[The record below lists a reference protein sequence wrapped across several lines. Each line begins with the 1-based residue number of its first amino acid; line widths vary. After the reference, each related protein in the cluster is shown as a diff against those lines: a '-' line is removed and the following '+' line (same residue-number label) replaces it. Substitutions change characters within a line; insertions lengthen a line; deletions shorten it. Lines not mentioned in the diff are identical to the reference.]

1 MHNNNNY
8 QCKMCWNKALTFGV
22 GSIKLSFCTI
32 CSLNTCKGVFNPN
45 VTTFQS
51 NCAEGLHFSA
61 FSLFIALV
69 LHNLRFPAAYCFLHY
84 CLSIAVVTTSEW
96 SEWSE
101 CTEPCGGGTQFR
113 TRTCRQG
120 NSSCETD
127 EQSCNTEDCDPEPE
141 LQGEVDEDAMTVIL
155 HFYALYPTPS
165 PIYIPG
171 LGHVG
176 CYWVPAYSNLFFLE
190 GSTSDLSDN
199 PLQRKDPIRKCG
211 VAAQLYN
218 FNIFG
223 VSVGYCIS
231 GSNNLLEYQRIET
244 GVCEQGVGEQGE
256 VGITSICKYM
266 YSNNYT

>member
-1 MHNNNNY
+1 M
-8 QCKMCWNKALTFGV
+8 
-22 GSIKLSFCTI
+22 
-32 CSLNTCKGVFNPN
+32 
-45 VTTFQS
+45 
-51 NCAEGLHFSA
+51 
-61 FSLFIALV
+61 
-69 LHNLRFPAAYCFLHY
+69 
-84 CLSIAVVTTSEW
+84 TTSEW

-101 CTEPCGGGTQFR
+101 CTESCGGGTQFR
-113 TRTCRQG
+113 TRNCSQG

-127 EQSCNTEDCDPEPE
+127 KQSCNTDDCDPEPE
-141 LQGEVDEDAMTVIL
+141 LQGKLDENASV
-155 HFYALYPTPS
+155 ALYPTS
-165 PIYIPG
+165 FPIHIYTLG

-190 GSTSDLSDN
+190 GSTADLNDN

-244 GVCEQGVGEQGE
+244 GVCEQGIGEQKGYASAL
-256 VGITSICKYM
+256 IIFDLILL
-266 YSNNYT
+266 